1 MQAENNGL
9 KRVGSHCGVTS
20 HWIASSFPPPPDPGD
35 RMIKSASY
43 PEIRPL
49 QSSLGLFIW
58 ISAICPPW
66 LSSPVKVISDTAI
79 EIVTLR
85 LIDETRSKRRIVE
98 CLDRPRLF
106 AHFRPRPGLM
116 DRIYRALVASNLQV
130 RQVRVWLAGADEATK
145 VAAGQLNS
153 EQVVDVAV
161 ARPRATQ
168 LAFKSCRS
176 IFAAK

>member
-1 MQAENNGL
+1 
-9 KRVGSHCGVTS
+9 
-20 HWIASSFPPPPDPGD
+20 
-35 RMIKSASY
+35 MIKSTRY
-43 PEIRPL
+43 PGIRPL

-58 ISAICPPW
+58 TSAIYLPR

-85 LIDETRSKRRIVE
+85 LIDKIRSKRRIVE

-106 AHFRPRPGLM
+106 AYFRPRPGLM
-116 DRIYRALVASNLQV
+116 DRIYCALVASDLQV

-161 ARPRATQ
+161 ARPRTTQ
-168 LAFKSCRS
+168 LAFNSSRF